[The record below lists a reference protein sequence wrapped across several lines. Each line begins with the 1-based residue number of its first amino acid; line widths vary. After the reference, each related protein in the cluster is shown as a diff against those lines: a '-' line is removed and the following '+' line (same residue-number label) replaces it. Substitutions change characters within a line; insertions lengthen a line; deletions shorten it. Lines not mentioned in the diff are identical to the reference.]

1 MFVSLCSALSST
13 VHGKASRRFWIEDDA
28 FWKDGAPFE
37 IIGGDVHY
45 FRIVPQYW
53 KDRLLRAKALGLN
66 TIQTYVPWNLH
77 EPEPQSWELKGF
89 AHIELYLTLA
99 QELEMLVMLHE
110 GFWYHHAENTNLMLA
125 YWLPNTP
132 HTLPINATHRV
143 SVGAFV
149 MNDKREVLVVQEKND
164 VLKGLGMWKFP
175 TGVVER
181 VKNSDLD
188 LKRWEDINIGVVREV
203 KEETG
208 VDAKF
213 VEVVAF
219 RPLSV
224 DITKQESEIEDAQ
237 WMPVEEFAAQPFV
250 QKYELVKYILEV
262 GLAKVDKEYT

>member
-45 FRIVPQYW
+45 FRIVPQE
-53 KDRLLRAKALGLN
+53 GL
-66 TIQTYVPWNLH
+66 
-77 EPEPQSWELKGF
+77 
-89 AHIELYLTLA
+89 
-99 QELEMLVMLHE
+99 
-110 GFWYHHAENTNLMLA
+110 WYHHKEEPNLMLA

-132 HTLPINATHRV
+132 HTLPINATHHV
-143 SVGAFV
+143 GVGAFV
-149 MNDKREVLVVQEKND
+149 MNEKREVLVVQEKND

-175 TGVVER
+175 TRVVER

-219 RPLSV
+219 RQSHKAYFEKLDLFFVCILRPLSV

-262 GLAKVDKEYT
+262 GLAKEGPGESLRNHQYTKR